1 MVINI
6 SIFISMRVA
15 AQVVAL
21 AQLQSAQPHFVCG
34 PLPCPSSSPLPILI
48 FIVISL
54 AAIVMNIVV
63 RTHRFL

>member
-6 SIFISMRVA
+6 SIFISMRAA

-21 AQLQSAQPHFVCG
+21 AQLQSAQPHFVASPPPCL
-34 PLPCPSSSPLPILI
+34 PLPLPILI